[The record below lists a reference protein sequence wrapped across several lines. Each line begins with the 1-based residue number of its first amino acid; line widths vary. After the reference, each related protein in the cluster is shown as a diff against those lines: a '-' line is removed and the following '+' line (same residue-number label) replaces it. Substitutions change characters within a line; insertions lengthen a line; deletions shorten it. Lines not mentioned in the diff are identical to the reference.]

1 MELHPASPPL
11 FEAYR
16 SNSAADS
23 PGASVPETRPLADPP
38 VKFTRRIP
46 AVGTDEVLIPDDR
59 ASLSPAQF
67 VERKLSLLLRGGTV
81 PVSHLRMNRLC
92 RKV

>member
-1 MELHPASPPL
+1 MELHPASPSL

-16 SNSAADS
+16 TSSAADS
-23 PGASVPETRPLADPP
+23 LGASVSETRPLCEPP
-38 VKFTRRIP
+38 VKLTRRPP
-46 AVGTDEVLIPDDR
+46 AVGLDEVLVPDDR

-92 RKV
+92 RRA

>member
-1 MELHPASPPL
+1 MELHPASPSL

-16 SNSAADS
+16 TNSAADG
-23 PGASVPETRPLADPP
+23 PDASVSETRPLCDTP
-38 VKFTRRIP
+38 VKLTRRPP
-46 AVGTDEVLIPDDR
+46 AFGMDEVLIPDDR
-59 ASLSPAQF
+59 ASLSPAQL

-92 RKV
+92 RRA

>member
-1 MELHPASPPL
+1 MELQPATPAL
-11 FEAYR
+11 FESLR
-16 SNSAADS
+16 SNPTAD
-23 PGASVPETRPLADPP
+23 ASVKSVSETRPLSDPP
-38 VKFTRRIP
+38 TYARCVP
-46 AVGTDEVLIPDDR
+46 AAGLDEDLVPDDR

-92 RKV
+92 RGA